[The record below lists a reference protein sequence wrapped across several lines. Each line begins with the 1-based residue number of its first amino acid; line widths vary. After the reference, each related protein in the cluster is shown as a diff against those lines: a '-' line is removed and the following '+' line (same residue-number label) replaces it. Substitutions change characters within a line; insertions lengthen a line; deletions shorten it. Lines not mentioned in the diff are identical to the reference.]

1 VNLPAITDR
10 EILAVRPQ
18 HNPVDPKRPYAFLV
32 EPEHSA
38 SGKAEDVATIFLTNR
53 GCQFRCLMC
62 DLWKNTLREPVH
74 VGAIPAQID
83 YALARL
89 PAARHVKLYNS
100 GNFFDHKAIP
110 PADYEPIAQLTSG
123 FQTVIVENHPRLC
136 GSDVT
141 RFRDMLS
148 GELEIAMGLETVH
161 PGALEALNK
170 RMTLEDFDRAVDF
183 LLQRNVAVRAFI
195 LLKPPGMDEAE
206 GIEWALRS
214 VEHAFDI
221 GVGCCSVIPTRA
233 GNGIMDDLQ
242 RRGLFEPPRLSSLE
256 TVFDEALR
264 LAQGRGR
271 VFVDLWDIEQFARC
285 SNCVGLRKDRLQT
298 MNLRQ
303 AVEPVVECECRH

>member
-1 VNLPAITDR
+1 MHLPAVTDR
-10 EILAVRPQ
+10 EILAARPPL
-18 HNPVDPKRPYAFLV
+18 NPIDPKRPYAFLV
-32 EPEHSA
+32 ESERSA
-38 SGKAEDVATIFLTNR
+38 SGAAEDVATIFLTNR

-62 DLWKNTLREPVH
+62 DLWKNTLSEPVH

-110 PADYEPIAQLTSG
+110 PADYEPIAMRTG
-123 FQTVIVENHPRLC
+123 RFQTVIVENHPRLC
-136 GSDVT
+136 GTDVT

-148 GELEIAMGLETVH
+148 GELEIAMGLETIH
-161 PGALEALNK
+161 PAALEALNK

-183 LLQRNVAVRAFI
+183 LLERDVAVRAFI

-206 GIEWALRS
+206 GVEWALRS
-214 VEHAFDI
+214 IEHAFDI
-221 GVGCCSVIPTRA
+221 GVHCCSVIPTRA
-233 GNGIMDDLQ
+233 GNGIMDHLE
-242 RRGLFEPPRLSSLE
+242 RRGHFEPPRLSSLE

-264 LAQGRGR
+264 LAKGRGR

-285 SNCVGLRKDRLQT
+285 SECVGLRKDRLRT

-303 AVEPVVECECRH
+303 IVEPAVECKCRH

>member
-1 VNLPAITDR
+1 VDLPAITDR
-10 EILAVRPQ
+10 EILAARPSP
-18 HNPVDPKRPYAFLV
+18 NPVNPKRPYAFLV

-38 SGKAEDVATIFLTNR
+38 SGTVEDVATIFLTNR

-62 DLWKNTLREPVH
+62 DLWKNTLSEPIP
-74 VGAIPAQID
+74 VGAIAGQID

-110 PADYEPIAQLTSG
+110 SADYDSIALSTAS
-123 FQTVIVENHPRLC
+123 FETVTVENHPRLC
-136 GSDVT
+136 GADVT

-161 PGALEALNK
+161 PAALEALNK

-183 LLQRNVAVRAFI
+183 LLEREIAVRAFI

-214 VEHAFDI
+214 IEHAFNI
-221 GVGCCSVIPTRA
+221 GVRCCSVIPTRA

-242 RRGLFEPPRLSSLE
+242 RRGYFEPPRLSSLE

-271 VFVDLWDIEQFARC
+271 VFVDLWDIERFARC
-285 SNCVGLRKDRLQT
+285 SKCVGSRKDRLQT

-303 AVEPVVECECRH
+303 AIEPVVDCECRH